1 MEQQIQ
7 PKKTHPMTRQTIA
20 GVLVMAVASAA
31 MLFAA
36 WLMTSVPLVRDPV
49 QTELLYVTVY
59 LSRNE
64 CVTWH
69 PQSMVEKQ
77 TARAIVDY
85 MGDCRERPTL
95 HLAKK
100 VLETRPRMEVH
111 FRTEDTYRVVY
122 LGSWEKPGEE
132 VGWVGDQDYSGLAA
146 KVLDGDLLMDSIYD
160 HVSQH
165 LSLPKNNGS

>member
-1 MEQQIQ
+1 MEQQTQ
-7 PKKTHPMTRQTIA
+7 PKKTHPLTRQTIA
-20 GVLVMAVASAA
+20 GVLVMAVTSAA
-31 MLFAA
+31 LIFAA
-36 WLMTSVPLVRDPV
+36 WLMTSVPLVKDSV

-59 LSRNE
+59 RSRNE

-69 PQSMVEKQ
+69 PQSMVDKQ

-85 MGDCRERPTL
+85 MGDCRVRPTL
-95 HLAKK
+95 HLAKE

-122 LGSWEKPGEE
+122 LGSWEEPGEE

-146 KVLDGDLLMDSIYD
+146 KVLDADLLMDYIYD
-160 HVSQH
+160 HISED
-165 LSLPKNNGS
+165 LSLPKDG